1 MTLGLSA
8 TANRWRTH
16 WTRGCEVLHAVG
28 KIACASKRDR
38 NAILVLLADL
48 MKLPANERSKVLS
61 EDQSQFPVGLTNQ
74 TTRDA
79 WVQQALSRLPA
90 GARLLDA
97 GAGECVYKKYC
108 GHVHYVSQDLAKYDG
123 SGDVGL
129 QTGTFDTSRVDILSD
144 ITAIPE
150 PDASFD
156 AILCTEVLEH
166 VSDPIRALEELG
178 RLLKSNGTLILT
190 APFCS
195 MTHFAPHHHATGF
208 SRFFY
213 ELHLPRIGLEIE
225 ELAENG
231 NFFEFGGQQ
240 LRQVR
245 AFGDRY
251 ADYEPD
257 RLERFGTQ
265 IVLRMLTRMSKQD
278 KRSAELLNYGY
289 HVRAVKR
296 RTP

>member
-1 MTLGLSA
+1 MDVSA
-8 TANRWRTH
+8 TVNRWRRR
-16 WTRGCEVLHAVG
+16 WAQGCEVLDAMR
-28 KIACASKRDR
+28 KIACASKHERA
-38 NAILVLLADL
+38 AILVLLTEL

-61 EDQSQFPVGLTNQ
+61 EDHSQFPVGLTNQ
-74 TTRDA
+74 GARDA
-79 WVQQALSRLPA
+79 WVRQTLSQLPA

-108 GHVHYVSQDLAKYDG
+108 GHLHYVSQDLAKYDG

-129 QTGTFDTSRVDILSD
+129 QTGTFDTSRIDILSD

-178 RLLKSNGTLILT
+178 RLLKKNGTLILT

-195 MTHFAPHHHATGF
+195 MTHFAPYHHATGF

-213 ELHLPRIGLEIE
+213 ELHLPRIGLEID

-231 NFFEFGGQQ
+231 NFFEFSGQQ
-240 LRQVR
+240 LRQGVG
-245 AFGDRY
+245 FGECY
-251 ADYEPD
+251 ADYTPD

-265 IVLRMLTRMSKQD
+265 VVLGMLTRMSKRD
-278 KRSAELLNYGY
+278 KRSAELLNFGY

-296 RTP
+296 RML